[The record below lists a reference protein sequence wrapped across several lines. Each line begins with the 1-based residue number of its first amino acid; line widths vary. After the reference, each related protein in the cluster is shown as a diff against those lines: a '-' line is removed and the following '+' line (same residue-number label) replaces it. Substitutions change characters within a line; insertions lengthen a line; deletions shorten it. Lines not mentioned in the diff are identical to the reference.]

1 MDVYQMT
8 TKSEGMMIPG
18 KLKWYAILALALWL
32 AFSGVAAAEQLYV
45 NESGWWRVDGAFN
58 ASGAPIQAAVD
69 AADAGDAIYVWNGT
83 YYEGGGV
90 SITKERIT
98 LQGEDANTTTIHGKW
113 TAEKVV
119 QVTGNYVN
127 VSGFTVAGSALYGS
141 GIYVNADYCTISY
154 NDASEMRYGIYLGS
168 SSNCVLTNNTAN
180 SGYEGY
186 GIYLGSSSNCVLT
199 NNTASS
205 GYEGYGIYLSSSSNC
220 VLTNNTA
227 NSGYEGYGI
236 YLSSSSNCVLTNNTA
251 SSNRYGIH
259 LSSSSNCTLEN
270 NIASSNRDGG
280 GIYLGSSSNCTLENN
295 IADSNSWNGIRLRSS
310 SNNTLTN
317 NTANSNNLYGICIAY
332 SSNCVLMNNTAS
344 SNRDYSGIYLYS
356 SSNNTL
362 TNNNCSN
369 NKDNGI
375 RLISTSINN
384 NIKENTIS
392 GNTNYGMYLDWS
404 GDNEIYHNNFVNN
417 NKQAYDHNGFNS
429 WDKGAS
435 VGGNYWSDHVCHGNP
450 SNGTEPYRGID
461 TNADAVDTYPF
472 EELDGWATVPPPF
485 TAADAVIALQI
496 AVGSRPPDLR
506 WDVSGDGSVTS
517 LDALMILQA
526 AAMGVEIG

>member
-1 MDVYQMT
+1 
-8 TKSEGMMIPG
+8 MIPG
-18 KLKWYAILALALWL
+18 KLKWYAILALTLWL

-45 NESGWWRVDGAFN
+45 NESGWWRDGGAFN
-58 ASGAPIQAAVD
+58 ASGAPISAAVG
-69 AADAGDAIYVWNGT
+69 AASEGDAIYVWNDT

-90 SITKERIT
+90 SITKNRIT

-119 QVTGNYVN
+119 YVSGNYVN
-127 VSGFTVAGSALYGS
+127 VSGFTVAGSVKGRY
-141 GIYVNADYCTISY
+141 GIYVNADYCTISD
-154 NDASEMRYGIYLGS
+154 NDAPEMGYGIYLNSSRNCVLTNNTASDNDYGIYLYS
-168 SSNCVLTNNTAN
+168 SSNNNTLMNNTASDNDYGIYLYSSSNNNTLTNNTANSNTYNGIFLATSSNCVLTNNTD
-180 SGYEGY
+180 
-186 GIYLGSSSNCVLT
+186 
-199 NNTASS
+199 
-205 GYEGYGIYLSSSSNC
+205 
-220 VLTNNTA
+220 
-227 NSGYEGYGI
+227 
-236 YLSSSSNCVLTNNTA
+236 
-251 SSNRYGIH
+251 SSNRYGIY
-259 LSSSSNCTLEN
+259 LDSSSNCTLEN

-280 GIYLGSSSNCTLENN
+280 GIYLSSSGNCVLTNN
-295 IADSNSWNGIRLRSS
+295 TADSNSWNGIRLSSS

-317 NTANSNNLYGICIAY
+317 NTANSNNLYGICLGY

-344 SNRDYSGIYLYS
+344 SNRDCSGIYLYS

-435 VGGNYWSDHVCHGNP
+435 VGGNHWSDHVCHGNP
-450 SNGTEPYRGID
+450 SNGTEPYIGID

-472 EELDGWATVPPPF
+472 EELDGWVIPHTF
-485 TAADAVIALQI
+485 TTADAVIALQI

-526 AAMGVEIG
+526 AGGGMKIG